1 MEGIMQEEVNKKVF
15 ALIIKS
21 TKLTS
26 SVLREA
32 MKMYLN
38 HRKNKKQNTHGKTTV
53 KKLVGEGNGASTIEI
68 NAGNIKDFER
78 VAKKYNIDFAVKK
91 DKTTEPPKYI
101 IFFKAKDS
109 DVLAQA
115 FKEYVFQNE
124 KKKDK
129 VSIKEKLLHF
139 KDIVKNRNKN
149 KERQRE
155 KSKSRDE
162 CR

>member
-1 MEGIMQEEVNKKVF
+1 MQEEVNKKVF

-68 NAGNIKDFER
+68 NEGNIKDFER
-78 VAKKYNIDFAVKK
+78 VAKKYTIDFAVKK
-91 DKTTEPPKYI
+91 DKTAEPPKYI

-139 KDIVKNRNKN
+139 KEIVKNRNKN

-155 KSKSRDE
+155 KVSRGMSADE
-162 CR
+162 

>member
-1 MEGIMQEEVNKKVF
+1 MQEEVNKKVF
-15 ALIIKS
+15 ALIRKS

-68 NAGNIKDFER
+68 NEGNIKDFER

-91 DKTTEPPKYI
+91 DKTAEPPKYI

-139 KDIVKNRNKN
+139 KEIVKNRNKN

-155 KSKSRDE
+155 KVSRGMSADE
-162 CR
+162 

>member
-1 MEGIMQEEVNKKVF
+1 MQEEVNKKVF

-68 NAGNIKDFER
+68 NEGNSKDFER

-91 DKTTEPPKYI
+91 DKTAEPPKYI

-139 KDIVKNRNKN
+139 KEIVKNRNKN

-155 KSKSRDE
+155 KVSRGMSADE
-162 CR
+162 

>member
-1 MEGIMQEEVNKKVF
+1 MQEEVNKKVF
-15 ALIIKS
+15 ALIVKS
-21 TKLTS
+21 AKLTNN
-26 SVLREA
+26 VLREA

-38 HRKNKKQNTHGKTTV
+38 HRKNKKLNTHGKTTV
-53 KKLVGEGNGASTIEI
+53 KKLVGEGKGASTIEI
-68 NAGNIKDFER
+68 NEGNIKEFER

-115 FKEYVFQNE
+115 FKEFVHQNE
-124 KKKDK
+124 KNKDK
-129 VSIKEKLLHF
+129 VSIREKLLHF
-139 KDIVKNRNKN
+139 KEIVKSRNKN
-149 KERQRE
+149 RERQRE

>member
-1 MEGIMQEEVNKKVF
+1 MQEEVNKKVF

-21 TKLTS
+21 PKLTS

-68 NAGNIKDFER
+68 NEGNIKDFER

-91 DKTTEPPKYI
+91 DKTAEPPKYI

-139 KDIVKNRNKN
+139 KEIVKNRNKN

-155 KSKSRDE
+155 KVSRGMSADE
-162 CR
+162 

>member
-1 MEGIMQEEVNKKVF
+1 M
-15 ALIIKS
+15 
-21 TKLTS
+21 
-26 SVLREA
+26 
-32 MKMYLN
+32 
-38 HRKNKKQNTHGKTTV
+38 
-53 KKLVGEGNGASTIEI
+53 
-68 NAGNIKDFER
+68 
-78 VAKKYNIDFAVKK
+78 KK
-91 DKTTEPPKYI
+91 DKTAEPPKYI

-139 KDIVKNRNKN
+139 KEIVKNRNKN

-155 KSKSRDE
+155 KVSRGMSADE
-162 CR
+162 

>member
-1 MEGIMQEEVNKKVF
+1 MQEEVNKKVF

-32 MKMYLN
+32 MKIYLN

-53 KKLVGEGNGASTIEI
+53 RKLVGKGNGASTIEI
-68 NAGNIKDFER
+68 NEGNIKDFER

-91 DKTTEPPKYI
+91 DKTAEPPKYI
-101 IFFKAKDS
+101 VFFKAKDS

>member
-1 MEGIMQEEVNKKVF
+1 MQEEVNQKVI
-15 ALIIKS
+15 ALSVKS
-21 TKLTS
+21 AKLTAN
-26 SVLREA
+26 VLKEA
-32 MKMYLN
+32 MKLYLN
-38 HRKNKKQNTHGKTTV
+38 HHKNKKQDTHGKTSV
-53 KKLVGEGNGASTIEI
+53 KKLVGQGYGASTIEI
-68 NAGNIKDFER
+68 NEGNIKAFER

-115 FKEYVFQNE
+115 FKEFVHQNE
-124 KKKDK
+124 KNKDK
-129 VSIKEKLLHF
+129 VSIREILLHF
-139 KDIVKNRNKN
+139 KEIVKSRNKN
-149 KERQRE
+149 RERQRE